1 MYIASNAEK
10 FLVCFYKRNAQTTRI
25 GSAQNFNSYAKS
37 DTYFPRFKIWFH
49 RNKKS
54 SYWMTLRRTRKT
66 FNDLVDHGGSYIQG
80 GHPQSFPTV
89 FLVFMYHY
97 FISITY
103 QYITKMSN
111 LPGQVLS
118 TTKPAWLHENFFARK
133 WRETAR
139 KFWQYLHDTFQT
151 QDENKIRFSARYLQD
166 GQLGYLNH
174 AHGDL

>member
-49 RNKKS
+49 RSKKS

-111 LPGQVLS
+111 LPGQVLRQNRHGF
-118 TTKPAWLHENFFARK
+118 TKTFSPVNEEKLQENSDNICMTLSK
-133 WRETAR
+133 LKT
-139 KFWQYLHDTFQT
+139 KT
-151 QDENKIRFSARYLQD
+151 K
-166 GQLGYLNH
+166 
-174 AHGDL
+174 